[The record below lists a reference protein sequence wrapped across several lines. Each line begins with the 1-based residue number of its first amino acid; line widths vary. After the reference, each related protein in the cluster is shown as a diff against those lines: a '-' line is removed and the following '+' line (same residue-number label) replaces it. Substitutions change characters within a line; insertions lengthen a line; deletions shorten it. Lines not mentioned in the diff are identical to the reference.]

1 MTRIVGF
8 CYQNFVKYI
17 LLDCISFPWFNCKL
31 AFMKKSFF
39 YILLMLPV
47 FLFGQEKQIDFQII
61 SSEKIDA
68 NTFIG
73 LDSFGYMYYIKG
85 QVFFKKKGKEIFQF
99 KNVSLGSIT
108 RVDIS
113 NPLRIV
119 LFYEPF
125 NTVILLDN
133 QLNVTQKISFSENAI
148 PMVISA
154 TGLAAQ
160 NRLWL
165 FNSVNQQIGLYDF
178 NKNTVVHL
186 ATPINDKILIY
197 QTEINYY
204 HWINEKRQ
212 WFSCDVYGRISYIS
226 DVPDCESLVFISNSR
241 IVFKKN
247 NQLYLF
253 DSEQNTTL
261 EIKIDKKTFANFTYK
276 DQNLTIFTENEISTY
291 KIILP

>member
-1 MTRIVGF
+1 
-8 CYQNFVKYI
+8 
-17 LLDCISFPWFNCKL
+17 
-31 AFMKKSFF
+31 MKKSFF
-39 YILLMLPV
+39 CVLLLIPI
-47 FLFGQEKQIDFQII
+47 FLFGQEKQKEYQII

-68 NTFIG
+68 
-73 LDSFGYMYYIKG
+73 DSFVGYDTFGYLYYIKG
-85 QVFFKKKGKEIFQF
+85 QVFYKKKGEELFQF

-108 RVDIS
+108 RVDLT

-133 QLNVTQKISFSENAI
+133 QLNLTQKISFSENTV

-154 TGLAAQ
+154 AGLASQ

-165 FNSVNQQIGLYDF
+165 FNTVNQQIGLYDF
-178 NKNTVVHL
+178 NKNSVVHL
-186 ATPINDKILIY
+186 ATPINDKIFFY
-197 QTEINYY
+197 QTEINYC
-204 HWINEKRQ
+204 HWINEKKQ
-212 WFSCDVYGRISYIS
+212 WFTCDVYGRISYIS
-226 DVPDCESLVFISNSR
+226 DVPDCEAVVFISNSR
-241 IVFKKN
+241 IIFKKN

-261 EIKIDKKTFANFTYK
+261 EIKIDKKSFANFTFK